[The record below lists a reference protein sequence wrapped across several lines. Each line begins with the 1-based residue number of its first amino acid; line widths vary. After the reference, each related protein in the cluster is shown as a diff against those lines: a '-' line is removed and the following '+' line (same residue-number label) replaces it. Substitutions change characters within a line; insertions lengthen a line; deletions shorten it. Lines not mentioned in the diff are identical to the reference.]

1 MHPPE
6 SVFERIEAALHAL
19 DATTDAR
26 ITAVEDRLG
35 ALGVTVEVHLNEP
48 VDASGDTTLHLGY
61 ARIAG
66 RFCLS
71 VKRVPHAAGGT
82 AQATVQPL
90 HSADRATRIAA
101 VEQLPALL
109 EAIEAELKRRARIV
123 EPAAAAKTPI
133 EIVVATPAN
142 APARPEV
149 PAPVLPDI
157 APATVGDVDVP
168 LQTAPKVNA
177 TPPPAQAPVNAGP
190 SHDSV
195 DHMFRLFSRKGR

>member
-1 MHPPE
+1 MHPQE
-6 SVFERIEAALHAL
+6 SVFERIEAALHTL

-26 ITAVEDRLG
+26 IKAVDDRLG

-48 VDASGDTTLHLGY
+48 VDASGDTSLHLGY

-66 RFCLS
+66 RFCLT
-71 VKRVPHAAGGT
+71 VKRVPHAAGEA

-101 VEQLPALL
+101 VDQLPALL
-109 EAIEAELKRRARIV
+109 DALEAELKRRARIG

-133 EIVVATPAN
+133 EIVAA
-142 APARPEV
+142 APAKV
-149 PAPVLPDI
+149 PVLPEI
-157 APATVGDVDVP
+157 APATVGEVDVP
-168 LQTAPKVNA
+168 LRAVPT
-177 TPPPAQAPVNAGP
+177 VNAGP
-190 SHDSV
+190 SQDSV